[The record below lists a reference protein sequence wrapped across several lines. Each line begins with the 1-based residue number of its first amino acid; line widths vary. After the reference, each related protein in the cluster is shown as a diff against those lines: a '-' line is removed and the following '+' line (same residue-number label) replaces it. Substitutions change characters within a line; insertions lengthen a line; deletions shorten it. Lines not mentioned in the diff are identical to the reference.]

1 MSLGEI
7 LISNIVGWRKGLF
20 AERGF
25 FRLREAVRGRR
36 GVVSHHGAPG
46 GGWGPKMRHL
56 VLYKLA
62 GFCTAHIP
70 PLNGELCLSKFRNFK
85 KLFARKCQKWPFFR
99 TFSPKKR
106 IFRSF
111 FDVFGEGVD
120 PTFRENSQNREN
132 ATARGSG
139 SEAPPRRF
147 HAFFEKAFSCPR
159 RRRKYRLTS
168 GTKYEHIASVLWSD
182 WACSQVGDL
191 FPYILISLFHDFAG
205 FIYPAQRGF
214 LKTTKLK

>member
-1 MSLGEI
+1 MLLGEI

-25 FRLREAVRGRR
+25 FRLREAVGGRR

-46 GGWGPKMRHL
+46 GGGGGPKMRHL

-106 IFRSF
+106 IFRPF
-111 FDVFGEGVD
+111 FGVFAQGGVD
-120 PTFRENSQNREN
+120 PHFSRKSRKSRKN
-132 ATARGSG
+132 A
-139 SEAPPRRF
+139 PRASRPVR
-147 HAFFEKAFSCPR
+147 AFFFDFSKNPQQTLR
-159 RRRKYRLTS
+159 SK
-168 GTKYEHIASVLWSD
+168 
-182 WACSQVGDL
+182 
-191 FPYILISLFHDFAG
+191 
-205 FIYPAQRGF
+205 F
-214 LKTTKLK
+214 L

>member
-7 LISNIVGWRKGLF
+7 LISNSNGRRKGLF

-25 FRLREAVRGRR
+25 FRLREAVGGRR

-46 GGWGPKMRHL
+46 GGVGGPKMRHL

-106 IFRSF
+106 IFRPF
-111 FDVFGEGVD
+111 FGVFAQGGVD
-120 PTFRENSQNREN
+120 PHFSRKSRK
-132 ATARGSG
+132 SG
-139 SEAPPRRF
+139 KNGPRAGR
-147 HAFFEKAFSCPR
+147 AGA
-159 RRRKYRLTS
+159 
-168 GTKYEHIASVLWSD
+168 
-182 WACSQVGDL
+182 
-191 FPYILISLFHDFAG
+191 SLFS
-205 FIYPAQRGF
+205 GF
-214 LKTTKLK
+214 LRTRPN